1 MMIQSSKHRWTIDYC
16 NQIEMG
22 ATQPEPT
29 ELSSDWSVPLDFGPL
44 EDNLRHGSEEANK
57 VPELETLNLDGS
69 FV

>member
-1 MMIQSSKHRWTIDYC
+1 
-16 NQIEMG
+16 MG